1 MHDVAR
7 NESGEVAGSCKICRY
22 IKGVAKPVTGDP
34 GIYKMDF
41 ACSLPDH
48 ECSFEEKVDESC
60 EDYKLYRSIS
70 GNAQELLN
78 LISDTLFTIN
88 KGGDKV
94 KGLARIEAYLE
105 GLQMLID
112 ALRYIDPP
120 ANFGDKEGE

>member
-7 NESGEVAGSCKICRY
+7 NERGEVIGSCKICRHM
-22 IKGVAKPVTGDP
+22 KDVCKPVEGDP
-34 GIYKMDF
+34 GLYKKDF
-41 ACSLPDH
+41 ACSLPDN

-78 LISDTLFTIN
+78 LISDTLFVIN